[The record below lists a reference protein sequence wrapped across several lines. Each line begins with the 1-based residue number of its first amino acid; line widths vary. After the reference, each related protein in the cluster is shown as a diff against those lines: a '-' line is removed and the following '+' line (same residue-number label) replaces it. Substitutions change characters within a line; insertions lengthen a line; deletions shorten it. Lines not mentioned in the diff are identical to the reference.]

1 MPEKITLGELK
12 ELIKE
17 EKIHPSDLF
26 GVGDLTGD
34 PLVRGYLDS
43 SIKELKGKLS
53 GEYDA
58 RKRIEKDGDKT
69 KDESSKELK
78 EKDDLIKKLQIEGAK
93 VKATEL
99 FGTKIKERKLDEKQS
114 KFLKS
119 KQGDFLPQDLEAL
132 EKEVDSFLDKR
143 LDEYKETAKIFGV
156 KTLDKSKEDEPKGG
170 GEPGTGESSED
181 DELIPD

>member
-1 MPEKITLGELK
+1 MAEKITLGEMK

-17 EKIHPSDLF
+17 EKILPSDLF
-26 GVGDLTGD
+26 GVGDLTTD

-43 SIKELKGKLS
+43 SVKELRGKLS

-58 RKRIEKDGDKT
+58 RKRVEKDGDK
-69 KDESSKELK
+69 
-78 EKDDLIKKLQIEGAK
+78 EKDSWTDEKKQLEDENKLLKVGAAK

-99 FGTKIKERKLDEKQS
+99 FGTKIKERKLDDKQA

-119 KQGDFLPQDLEAL
+119 KQSDFLPQDLEAV

-143 LDEYKETAKIFGV
+143 LEEYKETAKIFGV
-156 KTLDKSKEDEPKGG
+156 KTEGTKEDETKGG
-170 GEPGTGESSED
+170 GEPGEGGADKD